1 LQVNVKLH
9 GILRDY
15 LPRKAKGQ
23 TSLELP
29 EGTTIEDVV
38 NQLNIKQNVSASVD
52 GAEVENS
59 RVMQDGQELHLF
71 RHIAGG

>member
-1 LQVNVKLH
+1 MQVNVKLH

-23 TSLELP
+23 ISLELP

-38 NQLNIKQNVSASVD
+38 KQLNIKQNVSASVD
-52 GAEVENS
+52 GAEVETS
-59 RVMQDGQELHLF
+59 RVLQDGQELHLF

>member
-1 LQVNVKLH
+1 LQVNIKLH

-15 LPRKAKGQ
+15 LPRTAKGQ

-38 NQLNIKQNVSASVD
+38 KQLNIKQNVSASIN
-52 GAEVENS
+52 GAEVENNS
-59 RVMQDGQELHLF
+59 VLQDGQELHLF